1 MPAFLIT
8 YDLRKKRDYPAV
20 YALLEK
26 WNAVSLLESVWLTRF
41 KEGTTA
47 DQVLEALR
55 KVADFDDGLAVLQ
68 LVAQADWATIGVP
81 EAASSWLQKYVS
93 EA

>member
-26 WNAVSLLESVWLTRF
+26 WKAVALLESVWLARF
-41 KEGTTA
+41 KEGVTA
-47 DQVLEALR
+47 SQIMDALR
-55 KVADFDDGLAVLQ
+55 KVADFDDGLAIIELKP
-68 LVAQADWATIGVP
+68 QADWSTVGVP
-81 EAASSWLQKYVS
+81 AAASDWLQKYVTD
-93 EA
+93 A